1 MVDEEIERILTVP
14 LRRTIQKVPRT
25 KRSPRAIAEI
35 KSFVARH
42 MKSKPERVWIAP
54 QVNEAIWARGIQ
66 KPPKEI
72 RVKAVKFTDQDDPL
86 VEVSL
91 PEE

>member
-14 LRRTIQKVPRT
+14 LRRSFLKAPRT

-35 KSFVARH
+35 KTFVARH
-42 MKSKPERVWIAP
+42 MKAKRERVWIAP
-54 QVNEAIWARGIQ
+54 QVNEAIWAKGIQ
-66 KPPKEI
+66 KPPGKI